1 MGRRALRKVD
11 PELDL
16 SGHLLTI
23 DDLPRPWSTVAL
35 FGRDAPLEVEVGS
48 GKGLFMATMGT
59 ACPER
64 NFLGIEVS
72 KKYARY
78 SAANLAVR
86 RLPNAKMMQ
95 GDALPV
101 FRELLP
107 TAGVAAVHV
116 YFPDPWWK
124 ARHKKRRVV
133 NERLIEDVVRVL
145 LPGGQ
150 LHFWTDVEEYYQTSL
165 ALIEQFPALRGPLR
179 SNWSRTAPLSCSFPT
194 APS

>member
-48 GKGLFMATMGT
+48 GKGLFMATMGA

-78 SAANLAVR
+78 SAAKLAVR

-133 NERLIEDVVRVL
+133 NDKHADAIAELYAGVD
-145 LPGGQ
+145 
-150 LHFWTDVEEYYQTSL
+150 
-165 ALIEQFPALRGPLR
+165 
-179 SNWSRTAPLSCSFPT
+179 
-194 APS
+194 